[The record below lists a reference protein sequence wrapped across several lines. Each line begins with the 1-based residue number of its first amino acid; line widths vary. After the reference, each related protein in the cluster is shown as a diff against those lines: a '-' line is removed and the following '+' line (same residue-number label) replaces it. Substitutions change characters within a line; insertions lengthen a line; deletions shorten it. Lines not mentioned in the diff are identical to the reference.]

1 MVKNETKY
9 NMLKIKF
16 SSTKIHFNPTS
27 LHHAALYAKYKPLTG
42 CTLSLNPTP
51 TLHKGTPPNILS
63 SCMLRQKV

>member
-27 LHHAALYAKYKPLTG
+27 LHHAVLYAKYKPLTG
-42 CTLSLNPTP
+42 CSVTVIFF
-51 TLHKGTPPNILS
+51 KE
-63 SCMLRQKV
+63 CMFFPYQKF

>member
-27 LHHAALYAKYKPLTG
+27 LHHTALYAKYKLLTG
-42 CTLSLNPTP
+42 CTLGA
-51 TLHKGTPPNILS
+51 KGTPPNILS
-63 SCMLRQKV
+63 SCMLRQKM